1 MEEIYRLCFK
11 NLSLS
16 QTSMFLATGE
26 AEIRRIIV
34 PGQPSEKLCKTISQK
49 GKAGHGGG
57 AFQSPQL

>member
-1 MEEIYRLCFK
+1 MPTILA
-11 NLSLS
+11 
-16 QTSMFLATGE
+16 THLATGE